1 MTPALPDRGSTVVLR
16 EIDASTVRTIT
27 DELQLA
33 PHQVDYVASN
43 AVSLAQAL
51 FHPEAWYRAIV
62 ADGVPVGFVMLADE
76 TLLTPEARRAAWD
89 AAGEPMPEQP
99 RLSLWRFM
107 IDHRVQGRGFGRA
120 ALACVAA
127 HARTRPGITVL
138 QASCVPGP
146 ASPQPFYEALG
157 FVPTGVIEDGEV
169 GLVLDLDRRDGPL
182 AAPADAA
189 ATTTV
194 APATAAAAAAP
205 PAGEAKPQPAAI
217 PAPGPRAAELAQRLL
232 RHVDEVALHREQRA
246 PLYDTLCARLG
257 DGSAARKLGASVD
270 TLAPGMRG
278 CPYHLHHA
286 QEELFVVLDGEGHLR
301 VAGEMLPVRAGHVV
315 FMPAGPDYPHQ
326 FVNTSA
332 RPLRY
337 VSIGTRETPEICEYP
352 DSGKDQV
359 WSVSDPA
366 RGPDYLAR
374 QRRGPPLDYWD
385 GEP

>member
-107 IDHRVQGRGFGRA
+107 IDH
-120 ALACVAA
+120 
-127 HARTRPGITVL
+127 L

-194 APATAAAAAAP
+194 APATAA
-205 PAGEAKPQPAAI
+205 
-217 PAPGPRAAELAQRLL
+217 L